1 MEPLIP
7 RKYKLLIVDD
17 NQNNIQVIGN
27 ILKEKDYQIGFAM
40 NGQQALDTL
49 KHSTDFDLVLLDVN
63 MPVMNGYETI
73 KAIREDP
80 AIADI
85 PVIFL
90 TAHNDPESIIKGFTA
105 GAQDYIIKPFL
116 QEELVA
122 RVNTHLQLKH
132 KTDQLKNVNLFLEQ
146 QVAIRTS
153 ELTEAN
159 AKLERL
165 DKVKND
171 FLHIISHELNTPL
184 HGIIGFSEILKP
196 LLTDEKQTQFFNIIV
211 SSALRLSKFISS
223 LLIISEL
230 KLNRINLSLS
240 KSELQK
246 IIDKVI
252 VLSSESILEK
262 KIQIIKN
269 YDLGSHTVLADIALI
284 EIALKG
290 IINNAVY
297 YTNPGTEIKITTQVK
312 GDFLLIAIEDKGPGF
327 NEDVLKFLYDL
338 FNVGDYS
345 NRSEGKGLSLATA
358 KLIMDIHKGR
368 IEVKNKEIGAEVTLY
383 LPVSKEID

>member
-1 MEPLIP
+1 MPH
-7 RKYKLLIVDD
+7 KYKLLIVDD

-40 NGQQALDTL
+40 NGQQALDVL
-49 KHSTDFDLVLLDVN
+49 KHSPDFDLVLLDVN

-73 KAIREDP
+73 KAIREDS

-105 GAQDYIIKPFL
+105 GAQDYITKPFL

-122 RVNTHLQLKH
+122 RVNTHLQLKY
-132 KTDQLKNVNLFLEQ
+132 KSDQLKDVNLYLEQ
-146 QVAIRTS
+146 QVAKRTI
-153 ELTEAN
+153 ELAEAN

-196 LLTDEKQTQFFNIIV
+196 LLTDEKQIQFFDIIV
-211 SSALRLSKFISS
+211 TSALRLSKFISS

-246 IIDKVI
+246 IIDNVI
-252 VLSSESILEK
+252 IKLSDSISEK

-269 YDLGSHTVLADIALI
+269 YDVGSQIVLADATLIDIALI
-284 EIALKG
+284 G

-297 YTNPGTEIKITTQVK
+297 YTNPGTEIKITTKVI
-312 GDFLLIAIEDKGPGF
+312 DSFLVIAIEDKGPGF
-327 NEDVLKFLYDL
+327 SEDVLKFIFSL

-345 NRSEGKGLSLATA
+345 NRSDGKGLSLATA

-368 IEVKNKEIGAEVTLY
+368 IEVKNKETGAEVALY
-383 LPVSKEID
+383 LPISKEID